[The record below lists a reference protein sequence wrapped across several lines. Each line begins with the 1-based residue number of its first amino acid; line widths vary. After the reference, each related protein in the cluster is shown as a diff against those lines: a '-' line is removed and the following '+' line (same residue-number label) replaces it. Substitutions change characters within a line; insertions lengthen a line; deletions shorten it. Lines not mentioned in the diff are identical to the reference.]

1 MSKSK
6 KRRERKG
13 RRNNRKVLKFGINAK
28 PTHKSPSGRTGSVR
42 GKQLKEKA
50 INNRRI

>member
-6 KRRERKG
+6 TRHGRKRR
-13 RRNNRKVLKFGINAK
+13 RNDKKVLKFGVKAK

-42 GKQLKEKA
+42 AKQLKEKA
-50 INNRRI
+50 IKL